1 MTSNVARFCRSA
13 ALIIGIAGS
22 AALAAQT
29 AGDRATRD
37 KAAGD
42 KAAGGTAISD
52 TAVSEPPAGDT
63 QVPSTANLDLPQNL
77 QIFGNS
83 DPNVRK
89 PTAIVNGYVITRT
102 DVDQRFGLI
111 VGLQGFKL
119 NEQEANQLRL
129 QILRQLTDETI
140 QIQEAKVNDI
150 VVDAD
155 QIDRS
160 FVGLS
165 SRFKR
170 TPDEMRKWLR
180 DIGSSERSL
189 RRQIEGELAWQRVI
203 QRKVSTFVNVSDEE
217 IEAIKKRMEAARGTE
232 EYNLREIYI
241 SATPERSGEVYRGM
255 QQMIQQMQQGRPF
268 EYFARFSE
276 ATTKSTGGDL
286 GWVRAPMLPAPLAT
300 AVSQMQVGQ
309 VAGPIEIPGGFSVLY
324 LVDKRQVLT
333 ADPRDARL
341 SLRQITVKFAPGTS
355 QAQAQTRA
363 ADFAKVLK
371 STAGCG
377 AVGKAAE
384 ALGGEVV
391 DNDAVRV
398 RDLPPQLQE
407 IVINLQIGE
416 ATPPFGSPTDGVR
429 ALVLCGRDDPK
440 SAGLPGVDQI
450 RDGIEEQR
458 TNLRAQRLL
467 RDLRRDAI
475 VEYR

>member
-1 MTSNVARFCRSA
+1 MTSKVVGFCRSA
-13 ALIIGIAGS
+13 VLIAGICLS
-22 AALAAQT
+22 GAIAAQT
-29 AGDRATRD
+29 
-37 KAAGD
+37 
-42 KAAGGTAISD
+42 
-52 TAVSEPPAGDT
+52 VSEGPAE
-63 QVPSTANLDLPQNL
+63 QAVPSTANLDLPQNL
-77 QIFGNS
+77 QIFGKA

-102 DVDQRFGLI
+102 EVDQRFNLI
-111 VGLQGFKL
+111 VGLQGFNL
-119 NEQEANQLRL
+119 SAEEANQLRL

-140 QIQEAKVNDI
+140 QIQEAKANDI
-150 VVDAD
+150 SIGAD

-165 SRFKR
+165 QRFKR

-203 QRKVSTFVNVSDEE
+203 QRKVSSFINVSDDE
-217 IEAIKKRMEAARGTE
+217 INGIIARLKAAQGTDE
-232 EYNLREIYI
+232 FNLREIYI
-241 SATPERSGEVYRGM
+241 SATPERSGEVYRAM

-276 ATTKSTGGDL
+276 ASTKATGGDL
-286 GWVRAPMLPAPLAT
+286 GWVRAPMLPAPIAA
-300 AVSQMQVGQ
+300 AVAQMQVGQ

-341 SLRQITVKFAPGTS
+341 SLRQITVKFATGTT
-355 QAQAQTRA
+355 QAQAQARA
-363 ADFAKVLK
+363 GEFAKVLQ
-371 STAGCG
+371 STNGCG

-384 ALGGEVV
+384 ALGAEVV

-398 RDLPPQLQE
+398 RDLPPQLQD
-407 IVINLQIGE
+407 IVLNLQVGQ
-416 ATPPFGSPTDGVR
+416 ATPPFGSPSEGVR
-429 ALVLCGRDDPK
+429 ALVLCGRDDPRE
-440 SAGLPGVDQI
+440 AGLPSTDQI
-450 RDGIEEQR
+450 REGLEESR

-475 VEYR
+475 IEYR

>member
-1 MTSNVARFCRSA
+1 MTSKVVRFCRTA
-13 ALIIGIAGS
+13 ALIVAIGMSG
-22 AALAAQT
+22 ALAAQT
-29 AGDRATRD
+29 VE
-37 KAAGD
+37 
-42 KAAGGTAISD
+42 D
-52 TAVSEPPAGDT
+52 TT
-63 QVPSTANLDLPQNL
+63 VPSGANLDLPQNL
-77 QIFGNS
+77 QIFGKA

-102 DVDQRFGLI
+102 DVDQRFNLI
-111 VGLQGFKL
+111 VGLQGFNL
-119 NEQEANQLRL
+119 SPEESNELRL
-129 QILRQLTDETI
+129 QILRQLIDETI
-140 QIQEAKVNDI
+140 QIQEAKANDI
-150 VVDAD
+150 TIGAD

-160 FVGLS
+160 FVGLAG
-165 SRFKR
+165 RFQRK
-170 TPDEMRKWLR
+170 PDEMRKWLT

-203 QRKVSTFVNVSDEE
+203 QRKVSSFINVSDDE
-217 IEAIKKRMEAARGTE
+217 INGILARLKAAQGTE
-232 EYNLREIYI
+232 EFNLREIYM

-268 EYFARFSE
+268 EYFARSFSE

-286 GWVRAPMLPAPLAT
+286 GWVRAPMLPAPLAA

-341 SLRQITVKFAPGTS
+341 SLRQITVKFAPGTT
-355 QAQAQTRA
+355 QAQAQA
-363 ADFAKVLK
+363 KAGQFAQVLQN
-371 STAGCG
+371 TNGCG

-398 RDLPPQLQE
+398 RDLPPQLQD
-407 IVINLQIGE
+407 IVLNLQIGQ
-416 ATPPFGSPTDGVR
+416 ATPPFGSPSEGVR
-429 ALVLCGRDDPK
+429 ALVLCGRDDPRE
-440 SAGLPGVDQI
+440 AGLPSGEQI
-450 RDGIEEQR
+450 RDGLEEQR

>member
-1 MTSNVARFCRSA
+1 MTSKVARFCRSA
-13 ALIIGIAGS
+13 AIIIGISAS
-22 AALAAQT
+22 AAISAQT
-29 AGDRATRD
+29 VADN
-37 KAAGD
+37 
-42 KAAGGTAISD
+42 
-52 TAVSEPPAGDT
+52 E
-63 QVPSTANLDLPQNL
+63 VPSTANLDLPQNL
-77 QIFGNS
+77 QIFGKS

-89 PTAIVNGYVITRT
+89 PTALVNGYVITRT
-102 DVDQRFGLI
+102 DVDQRFNLI

-119 NEQEANQLRL
+119 SEEEANQLRL

-140 QIQEAKVNDI
+140 QIQEAKSNDI
-150 VVDAD
+150 TIGAD

-165 SRFKR
+165 QRFKR

-180 DIGSSERSL
+180 EIGSSERSL

-203 QRKVSTFVNVSDEE
+203 QRKVGAFVNVSDEE
-217 IEAIKKRMEAARGTE
+217 IEGIKKRMEAARGTE
-232 EYNLREIYI
+232 EFNLREIYI
-241 SATPERSGEVYRGM
+241 SATPERSGEVYRNM

-276 ATTKSTGGDL
+276 ATTRAQGGDL
-286 GWVRAPMLPAPLAT
+286 GWVRSAMLPAPLAT
-300 AVSQMQVGQ
+300 AVTQMQVGQ
-309 VAGPIEIPGGFSVLY
+309 VAGPVEVPGGFSVLY

-341 SLRQITVKFAPGTS
+341 SLRQITVKFPAGTT
-355 QAQAQTRA
+355 QAQAQGKA
-363 ADFAKVLK
+363 GEFAKVLQ

-384 ALGGEVV
+384 TLGAEVV

-398 RDLPPQLQE
+398 RDLPPQLQD
-407 IVINLQIGE
+407 IVLKLQIGQS
-416 ATPPFGSPTDGVR
+416 TPPFGSPQDGVR

-440 SAGLPGVDQI
+440 NAGLPSADQI
-450 RDGIEEQR
+450 RDGIEESR

>member
-1 MTSNVARFCRSA
+1 MTSKVARFCRSA
-13 ALIIGIAGS
+13 ALIIGMSVG
-22 AALAAQT
+22 AAAISAQT
-29 AGDRATRD
+29 VAD
-37 KAAGD
+37 K
-42 KAAGGTAISD
+42 
-52 TAVSEPPAGDT
+52 E
-63 QVPSTANLDLPQNL
+63 VPSTANLDLPQNL
-77 QIFGNS
+77 QIFGKS

-102 DVDQRFGLI
+102 DVDQRFNLV

-119 NEQEANQLRL
+119 SDEEANQLRL

-140 QIQEAKVNDI
+140 QIQEAKSNDI
-150 VVDAD
+150 TIAPE

-160 FVGLS
+160 FVALS
-165 SRFKR
+165 QRFKR
-170 TPDEMRKWLR
+170 TPDQMRAWLR
-180 DIGSSERSL
+180 EVGSSERSL

-203 QRKVSTFVNVSDEE
+203 QRKVSAFTNVSDEE
-217 IEAIKKRMEAARGTE
+217 IKGIMDRMKAAQGTE
-232 EYNLREIYI
+232 EYNVREIYI
-241 SATPERSGEVYRGM
+241 SATPERSGEVYRNM

-276 ATTKSTGGDL
+276 ATTRAQGGDL
-286 GWVRAPMLPAPLAT
+286 GWVRSAMLPAPLAT
-300 AVSQMQVGQ
+300 AVGQMQVGQ
-309 VAGPIEIPGGFSVLY
+309 VAGPIEVPGGFSVLY

-341 SLRQITVKFAPGTS
+341 SLRQITVKFPPGTT
-355 QAQAQTRA
+355 QAQAQGKA
-363 ADFAKVLK
+363 AEFAKVLQ

-377 AVGKAAE
+377 AVGKSAE
-384 ALGGEVV
+384 ALGAEVV

-398 RDLPPQLQE
+398 RDLPPQLQD
-407 IVINLQIGE
+407 IVINLQIGQ
-416 ATPPFGSPTDGVR
+416 ATPPFGSPQDGVR

-440 SAGLPGVDQI
+440 TAGLPSVDQI
-450 RDGIEEQR
+450 REGIEESR

>member
-1 MTSNVARFCRSA
+1 M
-13 ALIIGIAGS
+13 IGIAGS

-29 AGDRATRD
+29 VE
-37 KAAGD
+37 
-42 KAAGGTAISD
+42 D
-52 TAVSEPPAGDT
+52 TAVPAA
-63 QVPSTANLDLPQNL
+63 ANLDLPQNL
-77 QIFGNS
+77 QIFGKA

-102 DVDQRFGLI
+102 DVDQRFNLV
-111 VGLQGFKL
+111 VGLQGFQL

-140 QIQEAKVNDI
+140 QIQEAKSNDI
-150 VVDAD
+150 TIGAD

-165 SRFKR
+165 QRFKR
-170 TPDEMRKWLR
+170 TPDDMRKWLR
-180 DIGSSERSL
+180 EIGSSERSL

-203 QRKVSTFVNVSDEE
+203 QRKVSAFTNVSDEE
-217 IEAIKKRMEAARGTE
+217 VNGIIARLKAAQGTE
-232 EYNLREIYI
+232 EFNLREIYI

-276 ATTKSTGGDL
+276 ATTRAQGGDL
-286 GWVRAPMLPAPLAT
+286 GWVRSAMLPAPLAT

-309 VAGPIEIPGGFSVLY
+309 VAGPIEVPGGFSVLY

-333 ADPRDARL
+333 ADQRDARL
-341 SLRQITVKFAPGTS
+341 SLRQITVKFESGTT
-355 QAQAQTRA
+355 QAQAQAKA
-363 ADFAKVLK
+363 AEFAKVLQ
-371 STAGCG
+371 STNGCG

-384 ALGGEVV
+384 ALGADVV

-398 RDLPPQLQE
+398 RDLPPQLQD
-407 IVINLQIGE
+407 IVLNLQVGQ
-416 ATPPFGSPTDGVR
+416 ATPPFGSPTDGIR

-440 SAGLPGVDQI
+440 TAGLPSADQI
-450 RDGIEEQR
+450 REGMEEQR

>member
-1 MTSNVARFCRSA
+1 MTSKVVRFCRSA
-13 ALIIGIAGS
+13 VVIMGLAGMT
-22 AALAAQT
+22 ALAAQT
-29 AGDRATRD
+29 VEA
-37 KAAGD
+37 
-42 KAAGGTAISD
+42 
-52 TAVSEPPAGDT
+52 PAD
-63 QVPSTANLDLPQNL
+63 QAVPSTANLDLPQNL
-77 QIFGNS
+77 TIFGKA

-102 DVDQRFGLI
+102 DVDQRYNLV
-111 VGLQGFKL
+111 VGLQGFTL
-119 NEQEANQLRL
+119 SPEESNQLRL

-140 QIQEAKVNDI
+140 QIQEAKANSITIDT
-150 VVDAD
+150 A

-160 FVGLS
+160 FVGLAQ
-165 SRFKR
+165 RFKR

-203 QRKVSTFVNVSDEE
+203 QRKVSSFVNVSDDE
-217 IEAIKKRMEAARGTE
+217 INGIIARLKAAQGTD

-286 GWVRAPMLPAPLAT
+286 GWVRAPMLPAPLAA
-300 AVSQMQVGQ
+300 AVAQMQVGQ

-333 ADPRDARL
+333 ADQRDARL
-341 SLRQITVKFAPGTS
+341 SLRQITVKFAAGTT
-355 QAQAQTRA
+355 QAQAQA
-363 ADFAKVLK
+363 KAGEFAKVLQ
-371 STAGCG
+371 STNGCG
-377 AVGKAAE
+377 AVGTAAE
-384 ALGGEVV
+384 ALGAEVV

-398 RDLPPQLQE
+398 RDLPPQLQD
-407 IVINLQIGE
+407 IVLGLQVGQ
-416 ATPPFGSPTDGVR
+416 ATPPFGSPSEGVR

-440 SAGLPGVDQI
+440 TAGLPSSDQI
-450 RDGIEEQR
+450 REGIEESR

>member
-1 MTSNVARFCRSA
+1 M
-13 ALIIGIAGS
+13 IGIAGS

-29 AGDRATRD
+29 VE
-37 KAAGD
+37 
-42 KAAGGTAISD
+42 D
-52 TAVSEPPAGDT
+52 TAVPAA
-63 QVPSTANLDLPQNL
+63 ANLDLPQNL
-77 QIFGNS
+77 QIFGKA

-102 DVDQRFGLI
+102 DVDQRFNLV
-111 VGLQGFKL
+111 VGLQGFQL

-140 QIQEAKVNDI
+140 QIQEAKSNDI
-150 VVDAD
+150 TIGAD

-165 SRFKR
+165 QRFKR
-170 TPDEMRKWLR
+170 TPDDMRKWLR
-180 DIGSSERSL
+180 EIGSSERSL

-203 QRKVSTFVNVSDEE
+203 QRKVSAFTNVSDEE
-217 IEAIKKRMEAARGTE
+217 VNGIIARLKAAQGTE
-232 EYNLREIYI
+232 EFNLREIYI

-276 ATTKSTGGDL
+276 ATTRAQGGDL
-286 GWVRAPMLPAPLAT
+286 GWVRSAMLPAPLAT
-300 AVSQMQVGQ
+300 AVGQMQVGQ
-309 VAGPIEIPGGFSVLY
+309 VAGPIEVPGGFSVLY

-333 ADPRDARL
+333 ADQRDARL
-341 SLRQITVKFAPGTS
+341 SLRQITVKFESGTT
-355 QAQAQTRA
+355 QAQAQAKA
-363 ADFAKVLK
+363 AEFAKVLQ
-371 STAGCG
+371 STNGCG

-384 ALGGEVV
+384 ALGADVV

-398 RDLPPQLQE
+398 RDLPPQLQD
-407 IVINLQIGE
+407 IVLNLQVGQ
-416 ATPPFGSPTDGVR
+416 ATPPFGSPTDGIR

-440 SAGLPGVDQI
+440 TAGLPSADQI
-450 RDGIEEQR
+450 REGMEEQR